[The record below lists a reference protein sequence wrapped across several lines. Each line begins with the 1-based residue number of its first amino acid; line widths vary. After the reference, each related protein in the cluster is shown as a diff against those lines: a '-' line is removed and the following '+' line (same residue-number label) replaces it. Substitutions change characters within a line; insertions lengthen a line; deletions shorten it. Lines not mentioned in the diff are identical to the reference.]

1 MGPELPEEER
11 AERIA
16 RQWLARYGIV
26 SREWWRRERP
36 PVSWR
41 SIYRELKRLEFRGD
55 VRRGYFVKG
64 LGGAQFALPDAVE
77 WLRTVAS
84 EDQSAAGFLVMAA
97 SDPANIYNLP
107 LELVD
112 RDPLSRPRG
121 SGALLVTRAGRVA
134 IAVEG
139 RGKRFSVAD
148 WLSPDEIAAAKKALA
163 ERLRGERGARNL
175 M

>member
-1 MGPELPEEER
+1 MPNAWPIR
-11 AERIA
+11 A
-16 RQWLARYGIV
+16 
-26 SREWWRRERP
+26 
-36 PVSWR
+36 
-41 SIYRELKRLEFRGD
+41 
-55 VRRGYFVKG
+55 
-64 LGGAQFALPDAVE
+64 
-77 WLRTVAS
+77 
-84 EDQSAAGFLVMAA
+84 AA

-163 ERLRGERGARNL
+163 EHLRGERGARNL